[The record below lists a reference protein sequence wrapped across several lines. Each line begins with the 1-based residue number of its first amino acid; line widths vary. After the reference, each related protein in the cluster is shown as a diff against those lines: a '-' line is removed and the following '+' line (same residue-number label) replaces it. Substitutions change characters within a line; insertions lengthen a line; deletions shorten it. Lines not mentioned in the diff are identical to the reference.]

1 MPEGAPYA
9 DATLGLD
16 PNLEHPPLGKA
27 LIAGSMALL
36 GDNAIGWRLP
46 SLIAGMI
53 ALLALYGIVRAAGET
68 QWLGV
73 LAVTICSLDNLTFV
87 HGRIAT
93 LDMLALAPILVG
105 AWLGLRGRPGL
116 AGVAFAIGVLV
127 KITAIFGLGAFV
139 LAQVL
144 VIAWHWWKG
153 TRPRLRDLR
162 PIGIAVASFAGVALF
177 GLFVLD
183 QAVSSF
189 DSPFEHIRHMLTYG
203 AALQGGPTPT
213 GIASNPW
220 DWLVNAGRFDY
231 LRVDVSVAAGGQ
243 VISTY
248 PSVRFQGAL
257 NPVLLFGAP
266 IVLAFGAWFAIRRS
280 HPLAGWGLV
289 WIAANYVPFYVL
301 AAVAHRIMYLYYILP
316 VIPALAALTAV
327 FLLRSGLPRVVTWVY
342 LGATVLAFIGLFP
355 FRSIPG

>member
-1 MPEGAPYA
+1 M
-9 DATLGLD
+9 
-16 PNLEHPPLGKA
+16 
-27 LIAGSMALL
+27 
-36 GDNAIGWRLP
+36 
-46 SLIAGMI
+46 
-53 ALLALYGIVRAAGET
+53 
-68 QWLGV
+68 
-73 LAVTICSLDNLTFV
+73 
-87 HGRIAT
+87 
-93 LDMLALAPILVG
+93 
-105 AWLGLRGRPGL
+105 
-116 AGVAFAIGVLV
+116 

-144 VIAWHWWKG
+144 VLAWHWWKG
-153 TRPRLRDLR
+153 TRPRLHDLR

-220 DWLVNAGRFDY
+220 DWLVNNGRFDY

-243 VISTY
+243 VLATY

-266 IVLAFGAWFAIRRS
+266 IVMAFGAWFADPASSIRS
-280 HPLAGWGLV
+280 SGWSLV
-289 WIAANYVPFYVL
+289 WMAANYLPFYFL